1 MRAAGEVVVPRSR
14 RRVIG
19 ERAGVRSPAL
29 PVKMPNARMLMRWI
43 AETRGAGRGEVASS
57 LFAGYSAAIFV
68 KFNFSLPPRQAREKG
83 AAAGRANYDRPWN
96 TRKRGR
102 RRDSSPA
109 VEIIATWREFGI
121 DVS

>member
-43 AETRGAGRGEVASS
+43 AETRGRGRGGRLVVVRR
-57 LFAGYSAAIFV
+57 LFRS
-68 KFNFSLPPRQAREKG
+68 NFR
-83 AAAGRANYDRPWN
+83 
-96 TRKRGR
+96 
-102 RRDSSPA
+102 
-109 VEIIATWREFGI
+109 
-121 DVS
+121 